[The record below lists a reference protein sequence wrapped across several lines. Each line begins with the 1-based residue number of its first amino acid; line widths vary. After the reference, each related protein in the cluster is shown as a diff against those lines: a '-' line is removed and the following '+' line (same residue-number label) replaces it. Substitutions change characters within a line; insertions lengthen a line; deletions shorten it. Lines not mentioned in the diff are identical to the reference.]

1 MGLFVPH
8 VSLSLHNNCYWT
20 ILLPAICIDGRFA
33 LLQGLNE
40 SWERERDEMKQLQNI
55 KAEMDRVNLE
65 IQNAERDYDL
75 NHAAELKYG
84 TLMQL
89 QKQLSE
95 AETALEA
102 QACVLRRVCMLT
114 LLKSPTICLYCSE
127 IAISSQLLCRINCK
141 AGACV

>member
-1 MGLFVPH
+1 
-8 VSLSLHNNCYWT
+8 
-20 ILLPAICIDGRFA
+20 
-33 LLQGLNE
+33 
-40 SWERERDEMKQLQNI
+40 MKQLQNI

-102 QACVLRRVCMLT
+102 QARIVRRLGMLA
-114 LLKSPTICLYCSE
+114 LLESPSFHPYSMSFCRCTST
-127 IAISSQLLCRINCK
+127 QLPCTTSCR
-141 AGACV
+141 AGAHAQLTCRHSFLTAD

>member
-1 MGLFVPH
+1 
-8 VSLSLHNNCYWT
+8 
-20 ILLPAICIDGRFA
+20 
-33 LLQGLNE
+33 
-40 SWERERDEMKQLQNI
+40 MKQLQNI

-102 QACVLRRVCMLT
+102 QVCVPCCCDALPYLV
-114 LLKSPTICLYCSE
+114 LLKMPSSLEPRRPVDGDDIWSQSCL
-127 IAISSQLLCRINCK
+127 
-141 AGACV
+141 

>member
-1 MGLFVPH
+1 MGLSYMYPCQCTRCCP
-8 VSLSLHNNCYWT
+8 LT
-20 ILLPAICIDGRFA
+20 ILLLRRCIDGHRA

-102 QACVLRRVCMLT
+102 QVCVLSLQCPYILALPTSPIQSCRRM
-114 LLKSPTICLYCSE
+114 S
-127 IAISSQLLCRINCK
+127 
-141 AGACV
+141 

>member
-1 MGLFVPH
+1 
-8 VSLSLHNNCYWT
+8 
-20 ILLPAICIDGRFA
+20 
-33 LLQGLNE
+33 
-40 SWERERDEMKQLQNI
+40 MKQLQNI

-102 QACVLRRVCMLT
+102 QACILRCLCMLA
-114 LLKSPTICLYCSE
+114 LLKSPSFHPHGMSFCWWHFKT
-127 IAISSQLLCRINCK
+127 AAVHDQLQGWRSCPTHLSTPLVGCRLM
-141 AGACV
+141 ARACCERR

>member
-1 MGLFVPH
+1 MPQCLFSLADERTEAKILSVP
-8 VSLSLHNNCYWT
+8 
-20 ILLPAICIDGRFA
+20 P
-33 LLQGLNE
+33 QELNE
-40 SWERERDEMKQLQNI
+40 SWERERDEMKHLQNI

-102 QACVLRRVCMLT
+102 QVCVDRDSIVANGSMQMWRRRAAAWLT
-114 LLKSPTICLYCSE
+114 
-127 IAISSQLLCRINCK
+127 
-141 AGACV
+141 